1 MQKLGKPKN
10 TRISHF
16 MGKPKNTAKTDSR
29 FRFSSMGNGF
39 HNPFHLS
46 FQKKNRNGF
55 CKKKI
60 KIKRGNGS
68 HNPFCKKKF
77 KT

>member
-1 MQKLGKPKN
+1 MPKRISHFMGKPKN

-29 FRFSSMGNGF
+29 FRFNSMGNGF

-46 FQKKNRNGF
+46 FQKKKQETDF
-55 CKKKI
+55 VKK
-60 KIKRGNGS
+60 
-68 HNPFCKKKF
+68 
-77 KT
+77 